1 MNPIHRKIGVACV
14 LLIVSIS
21 ALYGQ
26 FLWNPI
32 IFDDMYF
39 FMLDDRG
46 EQPVSSYRLNLLE
59 LRSLPY
65 ATLAWTKAWFGLDL
79 INFRIGSL
87 LLHTA
92 VVVALYFFLTAMMSV
107 AETDGHRQR
116 LDKALPT
123 PWIAFFA
130 ALLFALNPVATYA
143 AGYLVQRTTVMATL
157 FSLLTMLAY
166 VHGSV
171 RQNSLL
177 LWLTVPLYYLAVFSK
192 EHAIML
198 LPVLLALTVL
208 IHTDWRVNLKERWPI
223 FLSLTLIAVFVVLSR
238 KGLLGSVYEID
249 AASVLA
255 NEGELAYPL
264 SLLTQTWLFF
274 KYVFLWVFPNPVWM
288 SIDMRESFATS
299 MLSTYLLA
307 GLGFLAWG
315 VGAFWLLRQRGYRG
329 LLGFAM
335 LFPWLMFFTE
345 LSSVRAQEV
354 FVLYRSYLWAAG
366 AFCAVPVLLSR
377 VNGRMAGMVLIPVA
391 GVMFLVSM
399 ERLMTLSQP
408 VFIWDDAEKL
418 VKERQEVP
426 GAYRIYYNRG
436 TEWLNFGNA
445 DQAVKDFKQTIVLNE
460 NFPEA
465 HGNLGAAYLNKDD
478 WPNAIASF
486 TLAIELAQIKGKSLS
501 PRYVHGRAQAYEKMG
516 DMQKAQAD
524 YQVSCHLAK
533 RGCDKIR

>member
-1 MNPIHRKIGVACV
+1 LNNINREIGVACV
-14 LLIVSIS
+14 LLVVSIG

-39 FMLDDRG
+39 FMLDDMG
-46 EQPVSSYRLNLLE
+46 TQPVSSYQFNLLE

-79 INFRIGSL
+79 INFRLGGL
-87 LLHTA
+87 LLHAA
-92 VVVALYFFLTAMMSV
+92 VVVVLYFFLIAMMKLADSRSRSQWV
-107 AETDGHRQR
+107 
-116 LDKALPT
+116 DKAMST
-123 PWIAFFA
+123 HWVAFFV

-143 AGYLVQRTTVMATL
+143 AGYLIQRTTVMATL

-171 RQNSLL
+171 RQKTFS

-198 LPVLLALTVL
+198 LPVLMALTVL
-208 IHTDWRVNLKERWPI
+208 IHEDWQAKLKARWPV
-223 FLSLTLIAVFVVLSR
+223 FMSLTLIAAFVVLTR

-249 AASVLA
+249 AASVLG
-255 NEGELAYPL
+255 NDGELAYPL
-264 SLLTQTWLFF
+264 SLLTQSWLFF
-274 KYVFLWVFPNPVWM
+274 KYVFLWIFPNSVWM
-288 SIDMRESFATS
+288 SIDMREPFAPSVFSFY
-299 MLSTYLLA
+299 MLA
-307 GLGFLAWG
+307 VLGFLAWG
-315 VGAFWLLRQRGYRG
+315 IGAFWLLRQRGQRG

-345 LSSVRAQEV
+345 LASVRAQEV
-354 FVLYRSYLWAAG
+354 FVLYRSYLWAVG
-366 AFCAVPVLLSR
+366 AFCALPVLL
-377 VNGRMAGMVLIPVA
+377 VKLNGRVASVVLVPIA
-391 GVMFLVSM
+391 MVMFLVSM
-399 ERLMTLSQP
+399 ERLMTLSQT

-418 VKERQEVP
+418 VKHRPEVP

-445 DQAVKDFKQTIVLNE
+445 DQAVKDFKQAIVLNK

-478 WPNAIASF
+478 WQNAIDAF
-486 TLAIELAQIKGKSLS
+486 TLAIDLAKGSGKLLS

-516 DMQKAQAD
+516 DIQKAQAD
-524 YQVSCHLAK
+524 YRVSCRLAK
-533 RGCDKIR
+533 RGCEKIR

>member
-1 MNPIHRKIGVACV
+1 MLLVSAIG
-14 LLIVSIS
+14 

-39 FMLDDRG
+39 FMLDDMG
-46 EQPVSSYRLNLLE
+46 TQPVSSYRFNFLE

-79 INFRIGSL
+79 INFRLGGL
-87 LLHTA
+87 LLHAT
-92 VVVALYFFLTAMMSV
+92 VVVALYFFLYAMMKVVGIGS
-107 AETDGHRQR
+107 HRQP
-116 LDKALPT
+116 LDKAMSS

-166 VHGSV
+166 VHGSA
-171 RQNSLL
+171 RQRLVW
-177 LWLTVPLYYLAVFSK
+177 LWLTVPLYYLAVFCK

-198 LPVLLALTVL
+198 LPALLALTVL
-208 IHTDWRVNLKERWPI
+208 IHADWLAKMKERWAI
-223 FLSLTLIAVFVVLSR
+223 FASLALIAVSVVLTR

-249 AASVLA
+249 AASMLA

-264 SLLTQTWLFF
+264 SMLTQCWLFF
-274 KYVFLWVFPNPVWM
+274 KYVFLWIFPNPVWM
-288 SIDMRESFATS
+288 SIDMREPFAPAIF
-299 MLSTYLLA
+299 STYLLA

-315 VGAFWLLRQRGYRG
+315 TVAVWLLRQRGQRG

-335 LFPWLMFFTE
+335 VFPWLMFFTE
-345 LSSVRAQEV
+345 MSSVRAQEV
-354 FVLYRSYLWAAG
+354 FVLYRSYLWAVG
-366 AFCAVPVLLSR
+366 AFCAVPVVLSR
-377 VNGRMAGMVLIPVA
+377 VNGRVAGMVLIPVA

-418 VKERQEVP
+418 VKDRQDVP

-445 DQAVKDFKQTIVLNE
+445 DQAVKDFKQAIALNK

-465 HGNLGAAYLNKDD
+465 YGNLGAAYFNKDD
-478 WPNAIASF
+478 WKNAIDGF
-486 TLAIELAQIKGKSLS
+486 TAAIDLAQTLGKSLS
-501 PRYVHGRAQAYEKMG
+501 PRYVYGRAQAYEKMG
-516 DMQKAQAD
+516 ETKKAQAD
-524 YQVSCHLAK
+524 YRVSCSFSK

>member
-1 MNPIHRKIGVACV
+1 M
-14 LLIVSIS
+14 LLVVSIG

-39 FMLDDRG
+39 FMLDDTG
-46 EQPVSSYRLNLLE
+46 TQPVSSYQFNLLE

-79 INFRIGSL
+79 INFRLGGL
-87 LLHTA
+87 LLHAA
-92 VVVALYFFLTAMMSV
+92 VVVVLYFFLSAMMNVVES
-107 AETDGHRQR
+107 GSRRQR
-116 LDKALPT
+116 VDKALP
-123 PWIAFFA
+123 PHWVAFFA

-157 FSLLTMLAY
+157 FSLLTMLVY

-171 RQNSLL
+171 RHKTLS

-198 LPVLLALTVL
+198 LPALMALTVL
-208 IHTDWRVNLKERWPI
+208 IHRDWQAKLKERWSV
-223 FLSLTLIAVFVVLSR
+223 FMSLTLIAAFVVLSR
-238 KGLLGSVYEID
+238 KGLLGSIYEID

-255 NEGELAYPL
+255 DDGKLAYPL
-264 SLLTQTWLFF
+264 SILTQSWLFF
-274 KYVFLWVFPNPVWM
+274 KYVFLWIFPNSVWM
-288 SIDMRESFATS
+288 SIDMREPFAPS
-299 MLSTYLLA
+299 VFSIYLLA

-315 VGAFWLLRQRGYRG
+315 IGAFWLLRQRGQRG
-329 LLGFAM
+329 LLGFSM

-366 AFCAVPVLLSR
+366 TFCALPVLLVR
-377 VNGRMAGMVLIPVA
+377 VNGRVASMRLIPIAMVL
-391 GVMFLVSM
+391 FLVSL

-418 VKERQEVP
+418 VKDRQEVP

-445 DQAVKDFKQTIVLNE
+445 DQAVKDFKQTIVLNK

-465 HGNLGAAYLNKDD
+465 YGNLGAAYFNQDD
-478 WPNAIASF
+478 WQNAVDSF
-486 TLAIELAQIKGKSLS
+486 TLAIDLAQRNGKSLS
-501 PRYVHGRAQAYEKMG
+501 PRYIHGRAQAYEKMG
-516 DMQKAQAD
+516 DTQRAQVD
-524 YQVSCHLAK
+524 YRVSCHLSK
-533 RGCDKIR
+533 RGCEKIH